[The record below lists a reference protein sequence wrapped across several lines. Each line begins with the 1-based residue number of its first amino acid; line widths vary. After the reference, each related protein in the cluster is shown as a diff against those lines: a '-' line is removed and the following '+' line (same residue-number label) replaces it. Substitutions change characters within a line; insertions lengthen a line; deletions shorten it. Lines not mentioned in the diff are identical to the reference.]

1 MATNTRKANGQGST
15 YKIKGTNSYRTVYR
29 TQGRVVTATAKDRQ
43 TSRALAKAKLS
54 QLPISQ
60 SNNLIRTTTLTLG
73 EFLDRWLNIE
83 HKQAIAHTT
92 WRRYES
98 LARMWI
104 IPALGNVTLR
114 NLNRRDIKTFLASM
128 ANAGQSP
135 RSRQQARALLCV
147 ALNAAMELNLISSNP
162 AKEVPN
168 ITLNKKPITPLA
180 SVEVKQALAS
190 VAGTFMEARLHLA
203 VLCGLRQGEAL
214 GTRWSDIDFEK
225 GLLTVTNQIQT
236 IDGVKTFVKLKTAS
250 SMRTI
255 ALASGTLEV
264 LKNHMKIIDS
274 MKKEKGA
281 EWDENDLVFPSAS
294 GKPLEASVDYSRWH
308 TVLDQCGLTRRSL
321 HNARHTAGTLLYENN
336 VGIET
341 IRRILGHSS
350 VLITSNTYVH
360 NAEKPLRE
368 AATTIDTFLSD
379 KEVK

>member
-29 TQGRVVTATAKDRQ
+29 MNGRVVTATAKDRQ

-54 QLPISQ
+54 KLPISH
-60 SNNLIRTTTLTLG
+60 SNHLVHSTNLTLG

-114 NLNRRDIKTFLASM
+114 SLDRRDVKTFLAAM

-147 ALNAAMELNLISSNP
+147 ALNAAMDLNLIGNNP

-168 ITLNKKPITPLA
+168 IALNKKPITPLTSA
-180 SVEVKQALAS
+180 EVKQALAS

-214 GTRWSDIDFEK
+214 GTRWSDIDFDK

-236 IDGVKTFVKLKTAS
+236 INGVKTFVKLKTAS

-255 ALASGTLEV
+255 ALATATIEV
-264 LKNHMKIIDS
+264 LKNHKQIIET
-274 MKKEKGA
+274 MMQEKGA
-281 EWDENDLVFPSAS
+281 GWEDNDLVFPSAL

-308 TVLDQCGLTRRSL
+308 TVLDKCGLTRRSL

-368 AATTIDTFLSD
+368 AATTIDSFLSD

>member
-60 SNNLIRTTTLTLG
+60 SNNLIRSTTLTLG

-114 NLNRRDIKTFLASM
+114 SLDRRDVKTFLAAM

-147 ALNAAMELNLISSNP
+147 ALNAAMDLNLIGNNP

-168 ITLNKKPITPLA
+168 IMLNKKPITPLT
-180 SVEVKQALAS
+180 SSEVKKALSS

-203 VLCGLRQGEAL
+203 LLCGLRQGEAL
-214 GTRWSDIDFEK
+214 GTRWSDIDFDK

-236 IDGVKTFVKLKTAS
+236 INGLKNLVKLKTAS

-264 LKNHMKIIDS
+264 LKNHQQIIENMKQAV
-274 MKKEKGA
+274 GV
-281 EWDENDLVFPSAS
+281 EWSDNDLVFPNDS
-294 GKPLEASVDYSRWH
+294 GNPMEASVDYTRWH
-308 TVLDQCGLTRRSL
+308 KVLDNCGLTRRSL

-368 AATTIDTFLSD
+368 AATTIDSFLTENGE
-379 KEVK
+379 K